1 MAILNGEEPLKANP
15 GQNNDNQLKDI
26 ISKMPIN
33 PDALKTVSG
42 FADGKVAKYGKDIIE
57 IVKKYV

>member
-1 MAILNGEEPLKANP
+1 MGRDDKKWVNA
-15 GQNNDNQLKDI
+15 
-26 ISKMPIN
+26 
-33 PDALKTVSG
+33 G